1 MYLTRITLTAM
12 VALLGPLVTSPEI
25 RAEETLVN
33 CDISFTKD
41 ASPINISTKNK
52 SVNKIVDNSKN
63 NIFDLDQ
70 HKEERKELSIYEDI
84 TFISLEFPKEY
95 HGEDC
100 LLPNFQEQEVASE
113 EQTNNNE
120 SDDIDQENISGI
132 SRIKKYIQDSLQ
144 NLRGGSEEEA
154 DIASNPK
161 SQDAIVKTENADS
174 SLEGISTKSI
184 PNADQINQNIQDRYY
199 GLVEDDGEKVD
210 LFTNSKLTKELIESQ
225 EQNLQEGESDQNV
238 QQEVAKENLQ
248 GIIEK
253 TGAIENTEVSN
264 QEDNESPPEDIDP
277 KFFLTIIG
285 VGCLIALPVAT
296 TLWKSKFSKP
306 KVPDS
311 IIDLHKK
318 YFRKLL
324 NFGNKATR
332 IDDEKFGKEEFKI
345 YFNLRHKVEAE
356 TAGYE
361 KIGQSIKYLEVAIAA
376 QSSYIKLESTELRY
390 RSRKQQAFYEFVTS
404 NIRDEIDKDE
414 FRTLVKKK
422 LAEVAPLIA
431 SEEGRNALK
440 SYLKEINKIAEH
452 DLGLKLL
459 ALFKKYQ
466 LADFTIL
473 RKVADIVERVN
484 AQDVISEQNLTV
496 IVLENYDTL
505 KKLAPIIE
513 IAEEDIS
520 PETFT
525 KILQFMGLITRH
537 GTAYNKFQD
546 LLKVLRKWQ
555 EPSESLKLLREQYSK
570 EKYQLPEEFT
580 ASIPGQETYSKYAKY
595 LDT

>member
-1 MYLTRITLTAM
+1 M
-12 VALLGPLVTSPEI
+12 
-25 RAEETLVN
+25 
-33 CDISFTKD
+33 
-41 ASPINISTKNK
+41 
-52 SVNKIVDNSKN
+52 
-63 NIFDLDQ
+63 
-70 HKEERKELSIYEDI
+70 
-84 TFISLEFPKEY
+84 
-95 HGEDC
+95 
-100 LLPNFQEQEVASE
+100 
-113 EQTNNNE
+113 
-120 SDDIDQENISGI
+120 
-132 SRIKKYIQDSLQ
+132 
-144 NLRGGSEEEA
+144 
-154 DIASNPK
+154 
-161 SQDAIVKTENADS
+161 KTENADS

-404 NIRDEIDKDE
+404 NITDEIDKDE

-440 SYLKEINKIAEH
+440 SYLKEVNKIAEH

>member
-225 EQNLQEGESDQNV
+225 EHNLQEGESDQNV

-440 SYLKEINKIAEH
+440 SYLKEVNKIAEH

-580 ASIPGQETYSKYAKY
+580 ATLPGIETYRKYEKY